1 MAENFRTPTRSGAL
15 WAQWQPAESQIP
27 WPDMVDFFGR
37 FGLKIFVGVVDY
49 RAIVARGHKIPDAVY
64 STFHT
69 LNDIVI
75 RSDSYNIAD
84 AKKLLSGAYFSK
96 LIYHEDP
103 TGRKWHTPMVFH
115 YDGTT
120 QKFYQTK
127 GYKKL
132 TVLGIADIHMTPII
146 VVSDQKTLPVD
157 GFHKIKQDQ
166 ALVDFLQQVS
176 GGICNEP
183 TFGLEFHDYGQGLV
197 PFLHKITLNPDTG
210 KRIAYGPLYQADLKN
225 WARYRDKKI
234 LTDVPVDRILEE
246 KYYPR
251 EMFETQELTTDIK
264 TVEPKFRKHMAAVI
278 ARGNPQIL
286 SRLLNAMVWLSSD
299 AQGQAIRACFSQ
311 DRRYGIIFNNQSTLE
326 IQLPAGIIN
335 N

>member
-1 MAENFRTPTRSGAL
+1 MAENFRTPTESGVL

-49 RAIVARGHKIPDAVY
+49 REIIARGHKIPDAVY

-75 RSDSYNIAD
+75 NHASYDISD

-103 TGRKWHTPMVFH
+103 TGRRWHTPMVFH
-115 YDGTT
+115 YDNAT

-132 TVLGIADIHMTPII
+132 TVLGIANIHITPVI
-146 VVSDQKTLPVD
+146 VISDQKTLPVD
-157 GFHKIKQDQ
+157 GFRKIKQDQ
-166 ALVDFLQQVS
+166 ALVDFLQEVS
-176 GGICNEP
+176 GGICHEP

-210 KRIAYGPLYQADLKN
+210 KRIAYGPLYQADLKT
-225 WARYRDKKI
+225 WARYSDKKI
-234 LTDVPVDRILEE
+234 LVDVPVDQMLNE

-251 EMFETQELTTDIK
+251 EMFETQPLDTNVPSTQ
-264 TVEPKFRKHMAAVI
+264 TKFRKHMAAIV
-278 ARGNPQIL
+278 ARGNPRVL
-286 SRLLNAMVWLSSD
+286 SNLLNALVWLSAD
-299 AQGQAIRACFSQ
+299 AQGQAIRAWFSQ
-311 DRRYGIIFNNQSTLE
+311 DRRYGVIFNNDSPIE
-326 IQLPAGIIN
+326 MQLPPGIIN